1 MSKVYIIANATRAD
15 FILHAATADKELA
28 EAIFD
33 KLKIKYHNTDYADDL
48 TILVC
53 DDADARSL
61 LCDVNDST
69 VAETRNII
77 TQEYPKNLLLSMAAM
92 KLYANELPLEN
103 ITDDILAGI
112 EYSISTLTEQEQKV
126 LRLKYQERKSFSQI
140 GEHLGVSRQRASECE
155 RTALSKLLI
164 PPRVTYIRYGKQ
176 GFEEIIAKRD
186 EAALQQPTF
195 EHQAS
200 IPLAELNLSARALNA
215 LQKRG
220 YETVADIV
228 SLTKKDISNIR
239 NLGDGSIFE
248 IASTLEKIGTCNTA
262 WSLFLSKQ
270 KD

>member
-15 FILHAATADKELA
+15 FILHAATADQELA
-28 EAIFD
+28 EEIFE

-61 LCDVNDST
+61 LCDNNDST

-103 ITDDILAGI
+103 ITDDVLAGI

-126 LRLKYQERKSFSQI
+126 LQLRYRKRKSFRQI
-140 GEHLGVSRQRASECE
+140 GEHLGVTRQRAFECE
-155 RTALSKLLI
+155 RTALSKLLV
-164 PPRVTYIRYGKQ
+164 PPRVTYIRHGKQ

-186 EAALQQPTF
+186 EAIQPTF
-195 EHQAS
+195 QHQAS

-220 YETVADIV
+220 FETVADIV

-239 NLGDGSIFE
+239 NLGEGSILE

-262 WSLFLSKQ
+262 WSLFLSKK